1 MSWFSISRITAT
13 LSTQISTCDLFD
25 GCWGT
30 IRIAGMSVSWMT
42 SQNKVRGR
50 LIDPSV
56 VGRVGCFFSPN
67 ASGKL
72 WLLTLNMFLFFNF
85 NSFQLFGRLELSS
98 YPALRDA
105 KWRPW
110 FLFKERTCG
119 VAWGDYAL
127 LDTALLFG
135 GFFILASNCQE
146 NMTQGMPR
154 DPSFSG
160 LGRQLIAWLSDSL
173 IVSYHDG
180 TRSRSDPAL
189 RKSLQWAADGPGVS
203 PDETSLSTVAGGD
216 H

>member
-1 MSWFSISRITAT
+1 MSWFSISRTTAI

-30 IRIAGMSVSWMT
+30 IWIAGMSVSWMT

-72 WLLTLNMFLFFNF
+72 WLLTLNMFFLFNF
-85 NSFQLFGRLELSS
+85 NSFQLFSQIRAFQLPCIERCKVKAAVVPLQREN
-98 YPALRDA
+98 LRSGM
-105 KWRPW
+105 RR
-110 FLFKERTCG
+110 RTAARHCTSRG
-119 VAWGDYAL
+119 S
-127 LDTALLFG
+127 
-135 GFFILASNCQE
+135 FILASNCQE

-160 LGRQLIAWLSDSL
+160 LGRQLIAAEDSAT
-173 IVSYHDG
+173 H
-180 TRSRSDPAL
+180 
-189 RKSLQWAADGPGVS
+189 SLCRTTMGPGRAVTQPCGS
-203 PDETSLSTVAGGD
+203 HSSEPLMYQGWALMKL
-216 H
+216 HF